1 MRHLPPLQPGCSP
14 SQAACMTGD
23 GGVICTGQV
32 MLPGSMP
39 TSLAE
44 PALEIVSDR
53 RCGGVVLSGNGGI
66 QLLLQL
72 REAIALQAT
81 SFESLR
87 PQVPS
92 PASAACRGR
101 AGRHQNVR
109 ESSGNALAS
118 AWCTGLQ
125 CCEEQSFACLH
136 HTPPA
141 SFALAY
147 QPWLAAQ
154 FRQPR
159 YTRASW
165 DKSALHIP
173 GDC

>member
-1 MRHLPPLQPGCSP
+1 METTCLHIGVHEGSVECGICLLY
-14 SQAACMTGD
+14 SQGAHR
-23 GGVICTGQV
+23 
-32 MLPGSMP
+32 LK
-39 TSLAE
+39 L
-44 PALEIVSDR
+44 LEIVSDR

-92 PASAACRGR
+92 PAS
-101 AGRHQNVR
+101 
-109 ESSGNALAS
+109 
-118 AWCTGLQ
+118 
-125 CCEEQSFACLH
+125 
-136 HTPPA
+136 
-141 SFALAY
+141 
-147 QPWLAAQ
+147 WLAAQ

-165 DKSALHIP
+165 DKSVLHIP